1 MGSLVTNLEEDMNP
15 CSSTEPRKFHRDVPT
30 GDFTIEE
37 GPQEKTWVQRNQVV
51 SDTNDGYRVVA
62 LPLRQVPSKNRQNKW
77 RGSFH
82 GPCNA
87 CKLFTKTCFPIYLF
101 TL

>member
-37 GPQEKTWVQRNQVV
+37 GPQEKT
-51 SDTNDGYRVVA
+51 
-62 LPLRQVPSKNRQNKW
+62 
-77 RGSFH
+77 
-82 GPCNA
+82 
-87 CKLFTKTCFPIYLF
+87 
-101 TL
+101 